1 MLHRGSRNLPYDR
14 YLGRRMKT
22 GLQDKASSPGSP
34 ASIDSEFAASLA
46 AQLTAQAERFHKAS
60 PISRANADD
69 DFAKSLAAKLAARS
83 ERLRA
88 AASSTPPSPSLSD
101 FSAPGIDP
109 REVIDRFFS
118 LLASIRVGHIWVGI
132 FLLMVLAGAAVLAV
146 WGLPFPPSEP
156 LPSSHIEQAKAAVPR
171 ADAMPGK
178 APPPT
183 SAPVLSP
190 PPAAPSPAPSSQPP
204 PVSSAPQIPLV
215 AQAKSA
221 PLKADE
227 IRELQGKLKA
237 LSFDPGPVDGVVGP
251 MTLSAV
257 RKYSE
262 ARAMANAEATRDLL
276 VRLRSEPPP
285 KK

>member
-1 MLHRGSRNLPYDR
+1 MLRCGSRNLLHGS

-22 GLQDKASSPGSP
+22 GLQDKAPSPGSS
-34 ASIDSEFAASLA
+34 ASTDSEFAASLA
-46 AQLTAQAERFHKAS
+46 GQLAAQAERFHKPS
-60 PISRANADD
+60 PANADD

-88 AASSTPPSPSLSD
+88 AASSTPSLSNRSD
-101 FSAPGIDP
+101 LSAPGIDP
-109 REVIDRFFS
+109 RETTDRFFS
-118 LLASIRVGHIWVGI
+118 LLASIRVGHIWVG
-132 FLLMVLAGAAVLAV
+132 FLLLMLFAGAAVLAV

-156 LPSSHIEQAKAAVPR
+156 LPSSHIEAKAAVPH

-183 SAPVLSP
+183 SAPVVSP
-190 PPAAPSPAPSSQPP
+190 PAPSPATSSQPP
-204 PVSSAPQIPLV
+204 PAPSAPQVPPG

-227 IRELQGKLKA
+227 IRELQGRLKA
-237 LSFDPGPVDGVVGP
+237 LSLDPGPVDGVVGP

-262 ARAMANAEATRDLL
+262 ARAIANAEATRDLL

>member
-1 MLHRGSRNLPYDR
+1 
-14 YLGRRMKT
+14 MKT

-34 ASIDSEFAASLA
+34 ASTDGEFAAALA
-46 AQLTAQAERFHKAS
+46 AQLAVQAERFHKAS
-60 PISRANADD
+60 PANADD

-88 AASSTPPSPSLSD
+88 AASSTPPLSNRSD

-109 REVIDRFFS
+109 REATDRFSF
-118 LLASIRVGHIWVGI
+118 LLASIRVGHIWVG
-132 FLLMVLAGAAVLAV
+132 FLLLMLFAGAAVLAV

-171 ADAMPGK
+171 ADDMSGK

-183 SAPVLSP
+183 PAPVVSP
-190 PPAAPSPAPSSQPP
+190 PAPSPATSSQPP
-204 PVSSAPQIPLV
+204 PAPSAPQVPLV

-227 IRELQGKLKA
+227 IRELQGKLRA
-237 LSFDPGPVDGVVGP
+237 LSFDPGPVDGVVGS

-262 ARAMANAEATRDLL
+262 ARAIANAEATRDLL
-276 VRLRSEPPP
+276 IRLRSEPPP

>member
-1 MLHRGSRNLPYDR
+1 MTAIGASHL
-14 YLGRRMKT
+14 LGRRMKS

-34 ASIDSEFAASLA
+34 TSTDSEFAAALA
-46 AQLTAQAERFHKAS
+46 AQLAAQAERFHKAS
-60 PISRANADD
+60 PANADD
-69 DFAKSLAAKLAARS
+69 DFEKSLAAKLAARS

-88 AASSTPPSPSLSD
+88 AASSTPPAS
-101 FSAPGIDP
+101 GIDLG
-109 REVIDRFFS
+109 EATDRFSS
-118 LLASIRVGHIWVGI
+118 LLASSRAGHIWVG
-132 FLLMVLAGAAVLAV
+132 FLLLMLLAGAAVVAI

-171 ADAMPGK
+171 ADAMPAK
-178 APPPT
+178 VPPLA
-183 SAPVLSP
+183 SAPAVS
-190 PPAAPSPAPSSQPP
+190 PSPASPSSPTTSAQPSA
-204 PVSSAPQIPLV
+204 SSAPQIPLV

-251 MTLSAV
+251 MTLSAI

-262 ARAMANAEATRDLL
+262 ARAIASPEATRDLL
-276 VRLRSEPPP
+276 VRLRSESPP

>member
-1 MLHRGSRNLPYDR
+1 
-14 YLGRRMKT
+14 MKT

-34 ASIDSEFAASLA
+34 ASADGEFAAALA
-46 AQLTAQAERFHKAS
+46 AQLAAQAERFHKAS
-60 PISRANADD
+60 PANADD

-88 AASSTPPSPSLSD
+88 AASSTPPPSSQAD

-109 REVIDRFFS
+109 RVATDRFFS
-118 LLASIRVGHIWVGI
+118 LLASIRVGHIWVG
-132 FLLMVLAGAAVLAV
+132 FLLLMLLAGAAALAV

-171 ADAMPGK
+171 TDALSEI
-178 APPPT
+178 APPLA
-183 SAPVLSP
+183 SAPTISP
-190 PPAAPSPAPSSQPP
+190 PPASPSSPITSAQPP
-204 PVSSAPQIPLV
+204 ASSAPQIPLV
-215 AQAKSA
+215 APAKSA

-237 LSFDPGPVDGVVGP
+237 LGFDPGAVDGVVGP
-251 MTLSAV
+251 MTLSAI

>member
-1 MLHRGSRNLPYDR
+1 MYDS

-22 GLQDKASSPGSP
+22 GLQDRASSLRSPGST
-34 ASIDSEFAASLA
+34 DSEFAAALA
-46 AQLTAQAERFHKAS
+46 AQLAAQAARFHKAL
-60 PISRANADD
+60 PADVDD
-69 DFAKSLAAKLAARS
+69 DFGKSLAAKLAARS

-88 AASSTPPSPSLSD
+88 AASSTP
-101 FSAPGIDP
+101 APDIGS
-109 REVIDRFFS
+109 REATDRFSS
-118 LLASIRVGHIWVGI
+118 LLASIRVGHIWVG
-132 FLLMVLAGAAVLAV
+132 FLLLMMLAGAAVLAV
-146 WGLPFPPSEP
+146 WGLPFPASEP

-171 ADAMPGK
+171 ADAMSEK

-183 SAPVLSP
+183 SAP
-190 PPAAPSPAPSSQPP
+190 AASPSPATSAQPP
-204 PVSSAPQIPLV
+204 PVASAPQIPLV

-251 MTLSAV
+251 LTLSAV

-262 ARAMANAEATRDLL
+262 ARAIANAEATRDLL

>member
-1 MLHRGSRNLPYDR
+1 MLHRGRRNLPYDSC
-14 YLGRRMKT
+14 LGRRMKT
-22 GLQDKASSPGSP
+22 GLQDNASSPGSP
-34 ASIDSEFAASLA
+34 ASTDGEFAAALA
-46 AQLTAQAERFHKAS
+46 AQLATQAERFHKAS
-60 PISRANADD
+60 PANADD

-88 AASSTPPSPSLSD
+88 AASSTP
-101 FSAPGIDP
+101 APGIDP
-109 REVIDRFFS
+109 REATDRFSS
-118 LLASIRVGHIWVGI
+118 LLASIRVGHIWVG
-132 FLLMVLAGAAVLAV
+132 FLLLMLLAGAAVVAV

-171 ADAMPGK
+171 ADTMPGK

-183 SAPVLSP
+183 SAPVVSP
-190 PPAAPSPAPSSQPP
+190 SSPSTATSSQPP

-227 IRELQGKLKA
+227 IRELQGKLRA
-237 LSFDPGPVDGVVGP
+237 LSFDPGPADGVVGP
-251 MTLSAV
+251 LTLSAI

-262 ARAMANAEATRDLL
+262 ARAIANAEATRDLL

>member
-1 MLHRGSRNLPYDR
+1 
-14 YLGRRMKT
+14 MKT

-34 ASIDSEFAASLA
+34 ANADSEFAAALA
-46 AQLTAQAERFHKAS
+46 AQLAAQAERFH
-60 PISRANADD
+60 RALPANIDD
-69 DFAKSLAAKLAARS
+69 DFSKSLAAKLAARS

-88 AASSTPPSPSLSD
+88 SAFSTPPPSSRSD

-109 REVIDRFFS
+109 RETTDRFSS
-118 LLASIRVGHIWVGI
+118 LLASIRVGHIWVGVL
-132 FLLMVLAGAAVLAV
+132 LLMLFAGAAVLAV
-146 WGLPFPPSEP
+146 WGLPFPPSKP
-156 LPSSHIEQAKAAVPR
+156 LPSSRIEQAKAAVPR
-171 ADAMPGK
+171 ADAMSEK
-178 APPPT
+178 AP
-183 SAPVLSP
+183 P
-190 PPAAPSPAPSSQPP
+190 PPAAPVVSPPPASPSLAPSPQPP
-204 PVSSAPQIPLV
+204 ASSAPQIPLV

-237 LSFDPGPVDGVVGP
+237 LSFDPGPIDGVVGP
-251 MTLSAV
+251 MTVSAV

-276 VRLRSEPPP
+276 VRLRSESPP

>member
-1 MLHRGSRNLPYDR
+1 MLRCGSRNLLQDS

-34 ASIDSEFAASLA
+34 ASTDSEFAASLA
-46 AQLTAQAERFHKAS
+46 AQLAAQTERFHKAS
-60 PISRANADD
+60 PISPANADD
-69 DFAKSLAAKLAARS
+69 DFANSLAAKLAARS

-88 AASSTPPSPSLSD
+88 GAFSTP
-101 FSAPGIDP
+101 APDIDP
-109 REVIDRFFS
+109 REATDRFSS
-118 LLASIRVGHIWVGI
+118 LLASIRVGHIGVG
-132 FLLMVLAGAAVLAV
+132 FLLLMLLAGAAVVAV
-146 WGLPFPPSEP
+146 WGVPFQPSEP

-183 SAPVLSP
+183 SAPVVSP
-190 PPAAPSPAPSSQPP
+190 PPAASSPAPSSEPP
-204 PVSSAPQIPLV
+204 PASSAPRIPLV
-215 AQAKSA
+215 APVKSA

-237 LSFDPGPVDGVVGP
+237 LNFDPGPADGVVGP

-262 ARAMANAEATRDLL
+262 ARAMTNAEATRDLL

>member
-1 MLHRGSRNLPYDR
+1 MLHRGSRNLQYDS

-22 GLQDKASSPGSP
+22 GLQDKASSPRSP
-34 ASIDSEFAASLA
+34 AGTDSEFAAALA
-46 AQLTAQAERFHKAS
+46 AQLAAQAQRFHKVS
-60 PISRANADD
+60 PANADD
-69 DFAKSLAAKLAARS
+69 DFGKSLAAKLAARS

-88 AASSTPPSPSLSD
+88 AASSTP
-101 FSAPGIDP
+101 APDIGP
-109 REVIDRFFS
+109 REATDRFSS
-118 LLASIRVGHIWVGI
+118 LLASVGVGHIWVG
-132 FLLMVLAGAAVLAV
+132 FLLLMLFAGAAVVAV

-183 SAPVLSP
+183 SAPVVSP
-190 PPAAPSPAPSSQPP
+190 PPASPSPATSSQPP

-237 LSFDPGPVDGVVGP
+237 LGFDPGPVDGVVGP

-257 RKYSE
+257 RKFSE
-262 ARAMANAEATRDLL
+262 ARAIANPEATKDLL
-276 VRLRSEPPP
+276 VRLRSESPP

>member
-1 MLHRGSRNLPYDR
+1 
-14 YLGRRMKT
+14 MKA

-34 ASIDSEFAASLA
+34 ASTDSEFAAALA
-46 AQLTAQAERFHKAS
+46 AQLAAQAERFHKAS
-60 PISRANADD
+60 PANADD
-69 DFAKSLAAKLAARS
+69 DFEKSLAAKLAARS

-88 AASSTPPSPSLSD
+88 AASSTPPPAS
-101 FSAPGIDP
+101 GIDLG
-109 REVIDRFFS
+109 EATDRFSS
-118 LLASIRVGHIWVGI
+118 LLASSRAGHIWVG
-132 FLLMVLAGAAVLAV
+132 FLLLMLLAGAAVVAI

-178 APPPT
+178 APPPS
-183 SAPVLSP
+183 SAPVVSP
-190 PPAAPSPAPSSQPP
+190 SPASPSPAPSSQPP

-227 IRELQGKLKA
+227 IRELQSKLKT

-251 MTLSAV
+251 MTLSAI

-262 ARAMANAEATRDLL
+262 ARAIASPEATRDLL
-276 VRLRSEPPP
+276 VRLRSEAPA

>member
-1 MLHRGSRNLPYDR
+1 
-14 YLGRRMKT
+14 MKT
-22 GLQDKASSPGSP
+22 GLQDKASSPGAP
-34 ASIDSEFAASLA
+34 ASTDSEFAAALA
-46 AQLTAQAERFHKAS
+46 AQLAAQAERFHKAS
-60 PISRANADD
+60 PTNVDD
-69 DFAKSLAAKLAARS
+69 EFGRSLAAKLAARS

-88 AASSTPPSPSLSD
+88 AASSTP
-101 FSAPGIDP
+101 APGIDP
-109 REVIDRFFS
+109 REATDRFSF
-118 LLASIRVGHIWVGI
+118 LLASIRGGHIWVG
-132 FLLMVLAGAAVLAV
+132 FLLLMLLAGAAVLAV

-171 ADAMPGK
+171 ADAMAGK
-178 APPPT
+178 APPPP
-183 SAPVLSP
+183 SAPVVSP
-190 PPAAPSPAPSSQPP
+190 PPVSPSPATSSQPP
-204 PVSSAPQIPLV
+204 PLSSAPQVPLV

-237 LSFDPGPVDGVVGP
+237 LGFDPGAVDGVVGP
-251 MTLSAV
+251 MTLGAV

-262 ARAMANAEATRDLL
+262 ARAIATAEATRDLL